1 MKRTCRCRTIRAY
14 LLGLVVWQVR
24 DAGHLDDLGLV
35 SEGNVIISHFDAGP
49 LGLLLRQ
56 VRVSEDAD
64 EIMGL

>member
-1 MKRTCRCRTIRAY
+1 
-14 LLGLVVWQVR
+14 VVWQVR